1 MDQLKITKI
10 FITKD
15 HLSEI
20 IAIAKQCAP
29 NEACGIIAGEGS
41 TIKKIYEISNS
52 LQSPVEY
59 LMDAAEMVEVFWEI
73 EKKSWDTV
81 AFFHSHPTSPAI
93 PSLTDLQNNYY
104 PDTPYLIVGCEE
116 KIWTVRVFYLN
127 RIDFQEIPL
136 VII

>member
-10 FITKD
+10 ILTKD

-20 IAIAKQCAP
+20 IAIAKRHAP
-29 NEACGIIAGEGS
+29 NEACGILAGEGS

-59 LMDAAEMVEVFWEI
+59 LMDPAEMVSVFWEM
-73 EKKSWDTV
+73 ENKSWETV
-81 AFFHSHPTSPAI
+81 AFFHSHPASPPI

-104 PDTPYLIVGCEE
+104 PDTPYLIVGSEG
-116 KIWTVRVFYLN
+116 KNWTIRVFFLN
-127 RIDFQEIPL
+127 QTGYQEIPV
-136 VII
+136 VIN

>member
-20 IAIAKQCAP
+20 IAIAKRCAP

-81 AFFHSHPTSPAI
+81 AFFHSGGPGALELYYEGPGMSKRTI
-93 PSLTDLQNNYY
+93 PRSALCTD
-104 PDTPYLIVGCEE
+104 
-116 KIWTVRVFYLN
+116 
-127 RIDFQEIPL
+127 
-136 VII
+136 